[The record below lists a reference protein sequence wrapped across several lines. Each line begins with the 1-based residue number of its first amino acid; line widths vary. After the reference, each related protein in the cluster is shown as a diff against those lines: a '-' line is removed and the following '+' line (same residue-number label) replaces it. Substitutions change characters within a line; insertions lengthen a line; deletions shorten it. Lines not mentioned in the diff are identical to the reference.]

1 MDQQKNK
8 QKMSDKVQVQKCA
21 SVESHRRSTKFDPIC
36 FSHNKKA
43 T

>member
-1 MDQQKNK
+1 
-8 QKMSDKVQVQKCA
+8 MSDKVQVQKSA
-21 SVESHRRSTKFDPIC
+21 SVESDRRSTKFDSIC